1 MAKCL
6 ECSRD
11 LEISLGELV
20 KNVSCNYCESR
31 HNRVTQSSGYLLTME
46 LVQYFIL
53 VVVVGVVL
61 MGINLSEI
69 FLHINT
75 AGSEGTLASHIV
87 IVGYFFWAKL

>member
-6 ECSRD
+6 ECSGD
-11 LEISLGELV
+11 LKISLGELA
-20 KNVSCNYCESR
+20 KNVSCNKCESGHYR
-31 HNRVTQSSGYLLTME
+31 LTQSSGYLVAMQ

-61 MGINLSEI
+61 MDINLYEI
-69 FLHINT
+69 FFHIYT

-87 IVGYFFWAKL
+87 IAGYFLWTKL

>member
-11 LEISLGELV
+11 LKISLGGQV
-20 KNVSCNYCESR
+20 KNISCNYCQGGYYR
-31 HNRVTQSSGYLLTME
+31 LTQSAGYFVAIE

-61 MGINLSEI
+61 MDINLSDI
-69 FLHINT
+69 FFHIYT

-87 IVGYFFWAKL
+87 IAGYFLWTKL

>member
-1 MAKCL
+1 MAKCM

-11 LEISLGELV
+11 LRISLGELV
-20 KNVSCNYCESR
+20 KNVSCDNCKSEYHR
-31 HNRVTQSSGYLLTME
+31 LTQSSGYLVAMQ

-61 MGINLSEI
+61 MDINLFEI
-69 FLHINT
+69 FLHIYT

-87 IVGYFFWAKL
+87 IAGYFLWLKL